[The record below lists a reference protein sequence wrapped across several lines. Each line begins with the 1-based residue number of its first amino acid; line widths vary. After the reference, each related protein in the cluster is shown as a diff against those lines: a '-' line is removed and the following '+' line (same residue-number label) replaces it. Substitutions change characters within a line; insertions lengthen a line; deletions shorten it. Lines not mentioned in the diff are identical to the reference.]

1 VLREYPVCRPGNE
14 RPSPQPAAHSFPPS
28 FDINSLGV
36 LPVLLGAPYEIAA
49 TDTPSQDQECAVP
62 TPRHPVEQEHR
73 CDKYETANH
82 KKPVAE
88 PAKEV
93 CGLTCLRSHDRGPA
107 DDQGDRYRDSLPA
120 ACPGEVHSG
129 PVRAASLIRFES
141 SRRHHHLRLAVQQA
155 LPLLPLFLGP
165 THASPLRDGVDDAD
179 EGGEDHGRESDEGQ
193 GHRREG
199 RGVEFMTASYRTG

>member
-1 VLREYPVCRPGNE
+1 MLREYPVCRPGNE
-14 RPSPQPAAHSFPPS
+14 RPSPQPAAHGFPPG
-28 FDINSLGV
+28 FDTSSLGV

-73 CDKYETANH
+73 CDKYEAANN
-82 KKPVAE
+82 KKPVAK

-120 ACPGEVHSG
+120 ACPGEAHSG
-129 PVRAASLIRFES
+129 PRVGGS
-141 SRRHHHLRLAVQQA
+141 SSSRHHHLRLAVQPA

-165 THASPLRDGVDDAD
+165 TQASPLRDGVDDAD

-193 GHRREG
+193 GHG
-199 RGVEFMTASYRTG
+199 RQGRSVEFIAAS